1 MASDETFW
9 GLGFSCLCCLL
20 IRFLLRSSSL
30 LPWACPLKLLVMMPC
45 AFELVEPF
53 AYDEAHFW
61 GLRIALNA
69 SSISVALVAY
79 CFWNVFCL
87 PHEEPRVLRAL
98 YVCLECYCYFWT
110 NFGVCCPWIFSLFFS
125 YFLELDAWIN
135 LLRTLVWWPD
145 DEEILRVWMVYVWIK
160 WFWLCLSFWT
170 VCWYIC
176 LTGYQVGLLGHG
188 LVSGRVELQAW
199 TWFWGLGQDFGNA

>member
-30 LPWACPLKLLVMMPC
+30 LPWACPLKLLIMMPWDEC

-53 AYDEAHFW
+53 AYDETLFW

-79 CFWNVFCL
+79 CFWNIFCL
-87 PHEEPRVLRAL
+87 PHEEPRVLRAWVL
-98 YVCLECYCYFWT
+98 SLFSYSCLE
-110 NFGVCCPWIFSLFFS
+110 LS
-125 YFLELDAWIN
+125 YACLEY
-135 LLRTLVWWPD
+135 LLP
-145 DEEILRVWMVYVWIK
+145 MMK
-160 WFWLCLSFWT
+160 
-170 VCWYIC
+170 
-176 LTGYQVGLLGHG
+176 G
-188 LVSGRVELQAW
+188 
-199 TWFWGLGQDFGNA
+199 FWGLELAWFIRPWFGFRRGWASSLNWVLRFLVGKA